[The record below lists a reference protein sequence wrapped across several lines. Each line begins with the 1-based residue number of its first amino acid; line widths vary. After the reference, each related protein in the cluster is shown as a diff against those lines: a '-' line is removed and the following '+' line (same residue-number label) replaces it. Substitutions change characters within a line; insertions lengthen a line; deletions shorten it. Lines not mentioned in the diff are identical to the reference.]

1 MSVQVLELE
10 DSRNTYLSFHVG
22 DELMAAKILSVREV
36 IEPFEIYPIANT
48 INCFRG
54 IINVR
59 GEVIGVLDLRMKFGV
74 TAEDHKEMRYL
85 VHESDQG
92 PVAFIVDKVVSV
104 VEIKD
109 EKIDLNV
116 RIRNAQKMDY
126 FKGIARVNEQLM
138 TVVELNSIFDSD
150 GMLEIQKSVKQNA
163 S

>member
-10 DSRNTYLSFHVG
+10 DSQNTYLSFQVG
-22 DELMAAKILSVREV
+22 DELMASKILSVREV
-36 IEPFEIYPIANT
+36 LEPFEIYPIANT

-59 GEVIGVLDLRMKFGV
+59 GEVIGVLDLRTKLGV

-126 FKGIARVNEQLM
+126 FKGIARVNDNLM
-138 TVVELNSIFDSD
+138 TVVELSAIFDSD
-150 GMLEIQKSVKQNA
+150 GMLEIQRSVKQNA

>member
-10 DSRNTYLSFHVG
+10 DSQNTYLSFHVG

-36 IEPFEIYPIANT
+36 LEPFEIYPIANT

-74 TAEDHKEMRYL
+74 TAEDHREMRYL

>member
-10 DSRNTYLSFHVG
+10 DSQNTYLSFHVG

-36 IEPFEIYPIANT
+36 LEPFEIYPIANT